1 MLVSGNA
8 LAQEQVKVETVKLTD
23 TLYMLIGQ
31 GGNIGVSAGPD
42 GVYLIDDQFA
52 PMTPAILDA
61 VRAISS
67 GPIRLVVNTH
77 WHGDHTGGNENLGK
91 EGALI
96 FAHENVRSRMEKG
109 QEITAFER
117 PAPPA
122 PKAALPHL
130 TYNDRSAI
138 HLNGEEAQLIHVH
151 GAHTDGDTLVYW
163 PRSNEGQEITAFE
176 RPAPPAPKAALP
188 HLTYNDR
195 SAIHL
200 NGEEAQLIHVHGA
213 HTDGDTLV
221 YWPRSNVV
229 HTGDLF
235 FNGFYPVI
243 DAWSGGGIDG
253 VIAALGKVLDKT
265 DAETRFMPGHG
276 PLATR
281 ADLIAFREMLKTA
294 SASAHGARDKGLSYA
309 AGWALSPSP
318 RSMRNGAMGF

>member
-8 LAQEQVKVETVKLTD
+8 LAQEPAKVETVKLTD

-52 PMTPAILDA
+52 PMTPAILEA

-151 GAHTDGDTLVYW
+151 GAHTDGDTF
-163 PRSNEGQEITAFE
+163 I
-176 RPAPPAPKAALP
+176 
-188 HLTYNDR
+188 
-195 SAIHL
+195 
-200 NGEEAQLIHVHGA
+200 
-213 HTDGDTLV
+213 

-265 DAETRFMPGHG
+265 NAETRFMPGHG

-309 AGWALSPSP
+309 DWVASKPFAALDAEWGDGFLKAEQFARMVWAGIEKQ
-318 RSMRNGAMGF
+318 GE

>member
-1 MLVSGNA
+1 MSAAGKLFEISRGKLAAPLFGLAA
-8 LAQEQVKVETVKLTD
+8 LAVGGALPAHAQNLPEVETVEVTE

-42 GVYLIDDQFA
+42 GVYLIDDQYA
-52 PMTPAILDA
+52 PMTPAILEA

-117 PAPPA
+117 PTPPA

-151 GAHTDGDTLVYW
+151 GAHTDGDTF
-163 PRSNEGQEITAFE
+163 I
-176 RPAPPAPKAALP
+176 
-188 HLTYNDR
+188 
-195 SAIHL
+195 
-200 NGEEAQLIHVHGA
+200 
-213 HTDGDTLV
+213 

-265 DAETRFMPGHG
+265 NEETRFMPGHG

-294 SASAHGARDKGLSYA
+294 SASAHGARDMGLSYTDWVGAKPFA
-309 AGWALSPSP
+309 ALDAEWGDGFLKAEQFARMVWA
-318 RSMRNGAMGF
+318 GIEKQGE

>member
-1 MLVSGNA
+1 MRSRVAVYGFLAAMLVSGNA
-8 LAQEQVKVETVKLTD
+8 LAQEPAKVETVKLTE

-52 PMTPAILDA
+52 PMTPAILEA

-109 QEITAFER
+109 QEVTAFER

-151 GAHTDGDTLVYW
+151 GAHTDGDTF
-163 PRSNEGQEITAFE
+163 I
-176 RPAPPAPKAALP
+176 
-188 HLTYNDR
+188 
-195 SAIHL
+195 
-200 NGEEAQLIHVHGA
+200 
-213 HTDGDTLV
+213 

-265 DAETRFMPGHG
+265 NAETRFMPGHG

-309 AGWALSPSP
+309 DWVASKPFAALDAEWGDGFLKAEQFARMVWAGIEKQ
-318 RSMRNGAMGF
+318 GE

>member
-1 MLVSGNA
+1 MSAAGKLFEISRRKLAALLFGFAA
-8 LAQEQVKVETVKLTD
+8 LAGAGALPAHAQDLPEVETVKLTD

-52 PMTPAILDA
+52 PMTPAILEA

-151 GAHTDGDTLVYW
+151 GAHTDGDT
-163 PRSNEGQEITAFE
+163 F
-176 RPAPPAPKAALP
+176 
-188 HLTYNDR
+188 
-195 SAIHL
+195 IH
-200 NGEEAQLIHVHGA
+200 
-213 HTDGDTLV
+213 
-221 YWPRSNVV
+221 WPRSNVV

-253 VIAALGKVLDKT
+253 VIAALGDVLAKT
-265 DAETRFMPGHG
+265 NEETRFMPGHG
-276 PLATR
+276 ALATR
-281 ADLIAFREMLKTA
+281 TDLIAFREMLKTA
-294 SASAHGARDKGLSYA
+294 SASAHGARGKGLSYA
-309 AGWALSPSP
+309 DWVASKPFAALDAEWGDGFLKAEQFARMVWAGIEKQ
-318 RSMRNGAMGF
+318 GE